1 MEQVVSVTDD
11 ENGGSPNVFKIK
23 TIMRVFEFQAKDE
36 EERFVRPRLAWL
48 VVISHPRDGTAV
60 LTALARRNLW
70 MQALR
75 EASGK
80 TAQRMEADRKERQ
93 RAIVAG
99 DQDSN
104 AGTSGEDPS
113 EAADD
118 RAMLNDDDRR
128 KQTTALPNDVAD
140 LLQKHKAAAT
150 AAAAASSDAGDSSS
164 DEEEEDAED
173 TVKARAQEGIAK
185 VQSMF

>member
-1 MEQVVSVTDD
+1 
-11 ENGGSPNVFKIK
+11 
-23 TIMRVFEFQAKDE
+23 
-36 EERFVRPRLAWL
+36 
-48 VVISHPRDGTAV
+48 
-60 LTALARRNLW
+60 

-80 TAQRMEADRKERQ
+80 TAQRMDADRKERQ

-99 DQDSN
+99 DQDSS

-118 RAMLNDDDRR
+118 HATLNDADRR

-140 LLQKHKAAAT
+140 LLQKHKAATA

-164 DEEEEDAED
+164 DDDDGDAED

-185 VQSMF
+185 VGSMF

>member
-1 MEQVVSVTDD
+1 
-11 ENGGSPNVFKIK
+11 
-23 TIMRVFEFQAKDE
+23 
-36 EERFVRPRLAWL
+36 
-48 VVISHPRDGTAV
+48 
-60 LTALARRNLW
+60 

-93 RAIVAG
+93 RAIVTG

-118 RAMLNDDDRR
+118 RAMLNDADRR

-140 LLQKHKAAAT
+140 LLQKHKAAA
-150 AAAAASSDAGDSSS
+150 AAAASSDAGDSSS
-164 DEEEEDAED
+164 DDDDYDAED

-185 VQSMF
+185 VGSMF